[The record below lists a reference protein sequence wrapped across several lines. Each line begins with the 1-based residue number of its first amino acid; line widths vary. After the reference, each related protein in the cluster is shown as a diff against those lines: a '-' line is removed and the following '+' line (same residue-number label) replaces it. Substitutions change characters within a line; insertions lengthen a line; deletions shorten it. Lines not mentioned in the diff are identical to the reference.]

1 MIRRPYFTLVA
12 IAAIAAIAVS
22 ACSPSE
28 SPAPSGSPA
37 ASAGASPGSS
47 PGATGALTTI
57 RVQLPGPIDGEFA
70 GLIAAQK
77 LGYFTDENISVT
89 LLPGDPNL
97 ATRTSAF
104 YRPGATGPEIT
115 ISDVTS
121 VLAAREHSASDLVHI
136 AQLFQRSGT
145 VLLTWAKDDVKDTC
159 GLIGKKI
166 GIWAAPADVEVDATL
181 ATLSSCPLAG
191 ASNYTRVD
199 IPPVAT
205 ATQGATTAFL
215 AHTVDAMQAFTY
227 EQLAQVLEAT
237 NPATKQQYTP
247 DDVVAMPLADRTA
260 TLQDA
265 IFASAAWLQGTGH
278 RDQAVN
284 FVRAVVRGW
293 VYCRDHEED
302 CVQFTLAATTGLG
315 TSHTRWMINEVNA
328 LIWPSPDDIG
338 TLDPIQWQQTVNL
351 AKAAGVI
358 TKLPSID
365 AYDDTIVPEAIAI
378 LTGKDLAAV
387 DYKKVPVAVAP
398 GGK

>member
-1 MIRRPYFTLVA
+1 MNRRPYLA
-12 IAAIAAIAVS
+12 LAAAAAIAVA

-37 ASAGASPGSS
+37 ASGGASPGTS
-47 PGATGALTTI
+47 PVATAALTPI
-57 RVQLPGPIDGEFA
+57 RVQLAGPIDGEFA

-77 LGYFTDENISVT
+77 LGYFTDENMSVT
-89 LLPGDPNL
+89 LLPGDANP
-97 ATRTSAF
+97 AARSAAF
-104 YRPGATGPEIT
+104 YSPGTSGPEFT

-121 VLAAREHSASDLVHI
+121 VLAAREQSASDLVHI
-136 AQLFQRSGT
+136 AQIFQRSGT
-145 VLLTWAKDDVKDTC
+145 VLLTWAKDGIKDTC

-166 GIWAAPADVEVDATL
+166 GIWDARTADVDVNATL

-191 ASNYTRVD
+191 ASNYTQVLIGHNAD
-199 IPPVAT
+199 
-205 ATQGATTAFL
+205 AFL
-215 AHTVDAMQAFTY
+215 AHTVDATQALTY
-227 EQLAQVLEAT
+227 DQLAQVLEAT
-237 NPATKQQYTP
+237 NPATKAQYLP
-247 DDVVAMPLADRTA
+247 EDVVAMPLAERTA

-265 IFASAAWLQGTGH
+265 IFASKAWLAGTGH

-293 VYCRDHEED
+293 VYCRAHQED
-302 CVQFTLAATTGLG
+302 CVQFTTGAATGLG
-315 TSHTRWMINEVNA
+315 ASHTRWMINEVNA
-328 LIWPSPDDIG
+328 LIWPSPDEIG

-358 TKLPSID
+358 TKLPGID
-365 AYDDTIVPEAIAI
+365 AYDDSIVPEAIAI
-378 LTGKDLAAV
+378 LTGKDLAAT

>member
-1 MIRRPYFTLVA
+1 MTRRPYLALAAAVA
-12 IAAIAAIAVS
+12 IAVA

-37 ASAGASPGSS
+37 ASGGASPGAS
-47 PGATGALTTI
+47 PAATPVLTTI

-77 LGYFTDENISVT
+77 LGYFTDENMTVT
-89 LLPGDPNL
+89 LVPGDANP
-97 ATRTSAF
+97 ATRSAAF
-104 YRPGATGPEIT
+104 YRPGTTGPEFT

-121 VLAAREHSASDLVHI
+121 VLAAREQWASDLVHI
-136 AQLFQRSGT
+136 GQIFQRSGS
-145 VLLTWAKDDVKDTC
+145 VLLAWAKDGIKDTC

-166 GIWAAPADVEVDATL
+166 GIWDARTAAVDVNATL

-191 ASNYTRVD
+191 ATNYTQ
-199 IPPVAT
+199 VAIGRN
-205 ATQGATTAFL
+205 ADAFL
-215 AHTVDAMQAFTY
+215 ARTVDVTQALTY
-227 EQLAQVLEAT
+227 DQLARVLEAT
-237 NPATKQQYTP
+237 NPATKQQYVP
-247 DDVVAMPLADRTA
+247 DDVVALPLADRTA

-265 IFASAAWLQGTGH
+265 IFASKAWLAGTGH
-278 RDQAVN
+278 RDQATN

-293 VYCRDHEED
+293 VYCRDYQED
-302 CVQFTLAATTGLG
+302 CVQFTIQATSGLG
-315 TSHTRWMINEVNA
+315 ESHTRWMINEVNA
-328 LIWPSPDDIG
+328 LIWPSPDEIG

-358 TKLPSID
+358 TKLPGID
-365 AYDDTIVPEAIAI
+365 AYDDSIVPEAIAI